1 MRVTDHM
8 VEAAVAEGERLGML
22 NLGTGRA
29 RRIITAA
36 IAAASRHTHAT
47 QPRADR
53 DLDGW
58 DGYTGY
64 ERDYP

>member
-1 MRVTDHM
+1 MRITDHM
-8 VEAAVAEGERLGML
+8 IEAAVAEGERLGML

-29 RRIITAA
+29 RRIIAAA
-36 IAAASRHTHAT
+36 ITAASRHTHK
-47 QPRADR
+47 ADR

-58 DGYTGY
+58 DHYH